1 MLGLTRVARPIAH
14 ALVSLF
20 LLMNMPIGAVQA
32 AMVGTETIVAGEPAA
47 TSARERLVSFFER
60 RDVQRELEAQGIDPA
75 EAFVRIDNLTDE
87 EVEHVAGK
95 LDQLPAGESTLGTI
109 LGAAII
115 VFVILLIT
123 DILGYTDIFPF
134 VKKHK

>member
-14 ALVSLF
+14 ALVSMF
-20 LLMNMPIGAVQA
+20 LLVTIPVEAVQA
-32 AMVGTETIVAGEPAA
+32 AMIGTETIVAGESAG

-75 EAFVRIDNLTDE
+75 EAFIRIDNLTDE

-109 LGAAII
+109 LGAVII

-134 VKKHK
+134 VKKQR